1 MIEIAGI
8 GILTAFF
15 AGVISF
21 LSPCVLPMVPG
32 YLSYVSGE
40 SLEEMEK
47 QKNMRDRLAIV
58 LLSLYFV
65 LGFTAVFVVFGA
77 TASALGQLLLAYR
90 YELNIVSGIVII
102 LFGMFLTGLLR
113 FGWLQRD
120 FRMHGNPEKSFNG
133 RPLAAFVLGL
143 AFAFGW
149 TPCIGP
155 VLGSILMLSASTLTV
170 GGGITLLFVY
180 SLGLGIPFIALALF
194 TNRFLKQVGRLQRHT
209 RKLQIG
215 AGVLMIIMG
224 IAVITGYLSDFAW
237 WMFRTF
243 PIFAKIG

>member
-8 GILTAFF
+8 GVLTAFF

-32 YLSYVSGE
+32 YLSYVSGQ
-40 SLEEMEK
+40 SLEDIEK
-47 QKNMRDRLAIV
+47 RQSIRERLAV
-58 LLSLYFV
+58 LGLSLNFV
-65 LGFTAVFVVFGA
+65 LGFTTVFVVFGA

-90 YELNIVSGIVII
+90 YELNIISGLVII
-102 LFGMFLTGLLR
+102 LFGLFLTGLLR
-113 FGWLQRD
+113 FSWLQRD
-120 FRMHGNPEKSFNG
+120 YRMHGNPKKSANG

-155 VLGSILMLSASTLTV
+155 ILGSILMLSASTLTV
-170 GGGITLLFVY
+170 GGGITLLFIY
-180 SLGLGIPFIALALF
+180 SLGLGLPFIALALF
-194 TNRFLKQVGRLQRHT
+194 TNHFMQHFSRVQRHT
-209 RKLQIG
+209 RKIQVVAG
-215 AGVLMIIMG
+215 ALMIIMG

-237 WMFRTF
+237 WLFRTF
-243 PIFAKIG
+243 PVFAKIG